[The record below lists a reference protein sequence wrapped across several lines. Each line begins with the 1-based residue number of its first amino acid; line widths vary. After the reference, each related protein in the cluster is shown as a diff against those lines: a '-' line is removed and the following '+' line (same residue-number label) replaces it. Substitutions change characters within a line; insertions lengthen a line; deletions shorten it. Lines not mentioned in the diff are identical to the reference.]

1 MALTIINWALKC
13 PFITK
18 NVFMI
23 QSTCILD
30 ILSIKGNNM
39 TLYQFLILLFLFLM
53 VIAIL
58 LISRKDDKVIDL
70 QERVAFLEEKINKTL
85 ESRKQFIELKS
96 VNAVLDTLNNLYYEI
111 GSDGNY
117 VVDSEYTLND
127 VTEEWWAQLSGE
139 DLAIVNRSIHKTN
152 K

>member
-1 MALTIINWALKC
+1 
-13 PFITK
+13 
-18 NVFMI
+18 
-23 QSTCILD
+23 
-30 ILSIKGNNM
+30 M
-39 TLYQFLILLFLFLM
+39 TTYQFLILLFLFLM
-53 VIAIL
+53 VIVCL

-111 GSDGNY
+111 GPDGNY

-127 VTEEWWAQLSGE
+127 VTEDWWAQLSGE

>member
-1 MALTIINWALKC
+1 
-13 PFITK
+13 
-18 NVFMI
+18 
-23 QSTCILD
+23 
-30 ILSIKGNNM
+30 
-39 TLYQFLILLFLFLM
+39 M

-58 LISRKDDKVIDL
+58 ITSLKDDKVIDL

-96 VNAVLDTLNNLYYEI
+96 VHAVLDTINNLYYDI
-111 GSDGNY
+111 GPDGNY

-127 VTEEWWAQLSGE
+127 VTEEWWSQLSGE
-139 DLAIVNRSIHKTN
+139 DLTIVNRSIHKT